1 MNAPDPVSSLDAT
14 CAPDALTQ
22 GVWASVQAAAAHTA
36 ATEPLLSAHLRRF
49 VLELEPQDI
58 LARVLGAYFAEPAE
72 TAPAWAACVRE
83 TLDEDPR
90 LLPMVS
96 ADLAAV
102 AERDAATHSRLQALL
117 YRKGFHA
124 LLIHRIAHRLWL
136 QERRELAQYAAFV
149 CTRALAVDIHPA
161 AVVGSGILLD
171 HATGLVIG
179 ETARVGDNVSILHN
193 VTLGGTGKSRGD
205 RHPKVAD
212 GVLIGA
218 GATLLGNIQ
227 IGRCSKIAAGSV
239 VLKDVPAYAT
249 VAGVPARV
257 VRQQTFCTP
266 PADSMDQQL

>member
-1 MNAPDPVSSLDAT
+1 MNASDPLFAPTASAALDKLSQ
-14 CAPDALTQ
+14 D
-22 GVWASVQAAAAHTA
+22 VWASVQAAAAHTA
-36 ATEPLLSAHLRRF
+36 ATEPLLAAHLRRF
-49 VLELEPQDI
+49 VLDLAPEEI
-58 LARVLGAYFAEPAE
+58 LARVVASYFADPAE
-72 TAPAWAACVRE
+72 TATAWAACVRE
-83 TLDEDPR
+83 TLDEDPS
-90 LLPMVS
+90 LLSVVS
-96 ADLAAV
+96 TDLAAV

-149 CTRALAVDIHPA
+149 GSRALAVDIHPA
-161 AVVGSGILLD
+161 AVVGRGILLD

-179 ETARVGDNVSILHN
+179 ETARVGDNVSVLHN

-218 GATLLGNIQ
+218 GATLLGNIHV
-227 IGRCSKIAAGSV
+227 GRCSKIAAGSV
-239 VLKDVPAYAT
+239 VLQDVPAYAT

-257 VRQQTFCTP
+257 VRQQTYCTP